1 MRLTL
6 TVNCLHFLGLERLK
20 RKRDRLKKREKKIK
34 DEIQEQNQLHDD
46 EQKTPLPSIKL
57 NLKGDGVFVKKE
69 DQENEEYDEE
79 DEKKPIKIAKTKKRF
94 FFRV

>member
-1 MRLTL
+1 M
-6 TVNCLHFLGLERLK
+6 
-20 RKRDRLKKREKKIK
+20 
-34 DEIQEQNQLHDD
+34 HDD

-79 DEKKPIKIAKTKKRF
+79 DEKKPIKIAKPKKRS